1 MYGAMMPTDWNKHQ
15 IEAMATASQAGGEYV
30 ESIGKT
36 DLSMFTEHEWATLVR
51 AIVIAFQDHLGAAYA
66 VDPPF

>member
-1 MYGAMMPTDWNKHQ
+1 MIDWNKHQ
-15 IEAMATASQAGGEYV
+15 IAAMDTASQAAGEYV

-36 DLSMFTEHEWATLVR
+36 DLATFTEPEWASLIRTV
-51 AIVIAFQDHLGAAYA
+51 VIAFQDHLGAAYA

>member
-1 MYGAMMPTDWNKHQ
+1 MD
-15 IEAMATASQAGGEYV
+15 TASQAAGEYI

-36 DLSMFTEHEWATLVR
+36 DLVTFTEHEWSSLIRTV
-51 AIVIAFQDHLGAAYA
+51 VIAFQDHLGAAYA

>member
-1 MYGAMMPTDWNKHQ
+1 MLDWNKHQ
-15 IEAMATASQAGGEYV
+15 IEAMATASQAAGEYV

-36 DLSMFTEHEWATLVR
+36 DLATFTEPEWSNLIRTV
-51 AIVIAFQDHLGAAYA
+51 VVAFQDHLGAAYA

>member
-1 MYGAMMPTDWNKHQ
+1 MINWNHHQ

-36 DLSMFTEHEWATLVR
+36 DLATFTEPEWSNLIRTV
-51 AIVIAFQDHLGAAYA
+51 VVAFQDHLGAAYA

>member
-1 MYGAMMPTDWNKHQ
+1 MIDWNKHQ
-15 IEAMATASQAGGEYV
+15 IAAMVTASQAAGEYV

-36 DLSMFTEHEWATLVR
+36 DLATFTEQEWSNLIRTV
-51 AIVIAFQDHLGAAYA
+51 VIAFQDHLGAAYA

>member
-1 MYGAMMPTDWNKHQ
+1 MINWNHHQ

-30 ESIGKT
+30 ELIGKT
-36 DLSMFTEHEWATLVR
+36 DLSTFTEHEWSTLIR
-51 AIVIAFQDHLGAAYA
+51 AIVVAFQDHLGAAYA

>member
-1 MYGAMMPTDWNKHQ
+1 
-15 IEAMATASQAGGEYV
+15 MATASQAAGEYV

-36 DLSMFTEHEWATLVR
+36 DLATFTEHEWSDLIRTV
-51 AIVIAFQDHLGAAYA
+51 VIAFQDHLGAAYA